1 MPRRDAAQKPFDQR
15 QTSRVWHRLST
26 LSVTEQGSQTLFHEF
41 NSSDILED
49 LSGKEYKTDNLFTSS
64 INQFLAFGKK
74 SSTTMTAIRWHLR
87 KASMC

>member
-1 MPRRDAAQKPFDQR
+1 MTACGFGRRGNPSCGAEAAAARVRVPRRDAAQKPFDQR

-49 LSGKEYKTDNLFTSS
+49 LSGKEYKTQIIYLH
-64 INQFLAFGKK
+64 
-74 SSTTMTAIRWHLR
+74 RP
-87 KASMC
+87 